1 MPIPIAALAAAAPL
15 IGGALTGAVSYFNNN
30 KNIKMQEHTNIDNR
44 NFQREMTD
52 KERAWNIEDRD
63 FNNAYNTPAQQ
74 MQRYKEAG
82 LNPHLIYGQGTPAL
96 SEAPRATT
104 THASYQQAPRID
116 NNFMVPIM
124 QGFMDMVRTN
134 NLQAQTQ
141 LLEKQQ
147 EVAQSTINL
156 NTVRTS
162 SEQWQMDKS
171 RDFASLDKALL
182 EEAVKNKAA
191 NTEAQVANATF
202 TLDANDRAERITQA
216 NLDKNKEEILN
227 FQLNRQMTRKQ
238 MDQIDTLIK
247 NGKLDATLKEFEIQ
261 LNKAGISKS
270 DPAYYKI
277 LAKMWDNILGTKGA
291 TEPMQIPTNK
301 QIRDGM
307 R

>member
-104 THASYQQAPRID
+104 THASDQKAPRID

-182 EEAVKNKAA
+182 EEAVRNKAA
-191 NTEAQVANATF
+191 NTEVQVANAQF
-202 TLDANDRAERITQA
+202 TLDANERAERMTKA
-216 NLDKNKEEILN
+216 NLAKNTQEILN
-227 FQLNRQMTRKQ
+227 YQLGREMTRKQ
-238 MDQIDTLIK
+238 LDQLDQLIET
-247 NGKLDATLKEFEIQ
+247 GKLDQKLKQFEVE
-261 LNKAGISKS
+261 LSKAGVSKS

-277 LAKMWDNILGTKGA
+277 LAELWKNLL
-291 TEPMQIPTNK
+291 N
-301 QIRDGM
+301 
-307 R
+307 